1 MKKLVA
7 ALAISASVITLSACN
22 GDSEVV
28 VESNAGDI
36 TKEEFYNEL
45 KERNGEAILQEM
57 VLIKVLENN
66 YEVTDEEVD
75 REIENMK
82 EQYGEAFDMLV
93 EQQFGDEESLRNE
106 LKIPLMQEK
115 AATEDVEVTEDE
127 LQERFEN
134 EKTMLDAQHI
144 LVEDE
149 ETAKEVKAKLDD
161 GEDFAELAAEYSMDG
176 SAQNGGNLGEF
187 GKGQMVKEFEDAA
200 FSMKA
205 GEISDP
211 VETEYGFH
219 IIKVNEVIEQDFDE
233 IKDELRRKIASE
245 KVDPQAFQQK
255 LDKLIQDANIDVK
268 IDEYKDLFTV
278 PETTDQEENN
288 EDEEAEG

>member
-134 EKTMLDAQHI
+134 EKKMLDAQHI

>member
-127 LQERFEN
+127 LQERYED